1 MRASKDPKVKQRAL
15 QAYRAGA
22 LKSEICA
29 QFGIGTRTLLAWIAE
44 PIPKPTGQIAGK
56 PYRPGFRWI
65 DKGQKI

>member
-1 MRASKDPKVKQRAL
+1 
-15 QAYRAGA
+15 